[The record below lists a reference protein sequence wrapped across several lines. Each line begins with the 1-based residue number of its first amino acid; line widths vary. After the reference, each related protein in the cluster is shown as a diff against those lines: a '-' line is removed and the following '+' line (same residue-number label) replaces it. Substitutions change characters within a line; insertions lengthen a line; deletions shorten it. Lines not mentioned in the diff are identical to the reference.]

1 MDEELLS
8 DTFVELTDTMVVG
21 FDVID
26 FLHVLTD
33 RSVQLL
39 DVSAAGLLLADP
51 RGELRV
57 VAASSEAARLLELF
71 QIQNDQGPCLDCFRS
86 GQPVTAADLAV
97 AAQRW
102 PRFAPAARQAGFA
115 AVQALPMRLREQVI
129 GALNLFRV
137 GPGAFAPADIRVGQA
152 LADVATISLLHERSM
167 RHSDTLTEQL
177 QAALNSRV
185 IIEQAKGKLAE
196 RLGLDMDQAFNLLRD
211 RARTSNRRLSDLAQA
226 FVNGTETVTGPA
238 TSRSRQPLPP
248 SGTATWSGFA
258 AGSGSAL
265 GCLQAADESVEA
277 KGEALLAVVG
287 PGVGAVCG
295 QGGEAAG
302 RQGAE
307 ECVQLLPGRAVAQS
321 LLGGRG
327 GVGEGEAQSVVIDE
341 AEGQGGLAAGQ
352 AGRMQR
358 CEECLGQG
366 QGCGADGGTGLEQD
380 GDAGVA
386 LQDRPQSVRERGDL
400 CGPGQSR
407 VGPAVDLGKHSVED
421 KVIELFL
428 AADVAVQ
435 RPGNHAEAA
444 AEGAHAEGL
453 RAICAD
459 DREGLGDDPL
469 AGERAAAAVP
479 VVWRVEPERAR
490 VCVFGWLTCHACLR
504 PSHIDCERCSP

>member
-1 MDEELLS
+1 MDQELLS

-57 VAASSEAARLLELF
+57 VAASSQAARLLELF

-86 GQPVTAADLAV
+86 GQPVMAADLDV

-137 GPGAFAPADIRVGQA
+137 GPGAFSSADIRIGQA

-196 RLGLDMDQAFNLLRD
+196 RLGVDMDQAFDLLRD

-226 FVNGTETVTGPA
+226 FVNGTETFTGPVA
-238 TSRSRQPLPP
+238 SRSRQ
-248 SGTATWSGFA
+248 
-258 AGSGSAL
+258 
-265 GCLQAADESVEA
+265 Q
-277 KGEALLAVVG
+277 
-287 PGVGAVCG
+287 
-295 QGGEAAG
+295 
-302 RQGAE
+302 
-307 ECVQLLPGRAVAQS
+307 LPG
-321 LLGGRG
+321 
-327 GVGEGEAQSVVIDE
+327 D
-341 AEGQGGLAAGQ
+341 GQPRQ
-352 AGRMQR
+352 Q
-358 CEECLGQG
+358 
-366 QGCGADGGTGLEQD
+366 
-380 GDAGVA
+380 
-386 LQDRPQSVRERGDL
+386 
-400 CGPGQSR
+400 PG
-407 VGPAVDLGKHSVED
+407 K
-421 KVIELFL
+421 
-428 AADVAVQ
+428 
-435 RPGNHAEAA
+435 
-444 AEGAHAEGL
+444 
-453 RAICAD
+453 
-459 DREGLGDDPL
+459 
-469 AGERAAAAVP
+469 
-479 VVWRVEPERAR
+479 
-490 VCVFGWLTCHACLR
+490 
-504 PSHIDCERCSP
+504 